1 MVNNMLFCNELCNEF
16 QGLSRLEKGYEFE
29 MYIQDILGEKRLEYL
44 GNPREW
50 SEWLRYTATGYDIRV
65 YVPSRGWI
73 KVECKLALKRVY
85 HSWFVRDWLSR
96 RASIIVCNDP
106 WKLSYRDRKELD
118 HRHIKL
124 LTPTQFL
131 CYITKL
137 IHKGGNKYTLNK
149 TVGMCL
155 VTLEGVSDGAKCLA
169 ARYDELVVMS
179 DIREKTDHSIDQR
192 RAKSVDREGGASV
205 SVSVS
210 SSISSASPSPMED
223 LACGRSI
230 VASAAGISDIRQASD
245 IREERG
251 KCRG

>member
-1 MVNNMLFCNELCNEF
+1 MSLHSFSDLFDGVSFTSNLD
-16 QGLSRLEKGYEFE
+16 KGYEFE
-29 MYIQDILGEKRLEYL
+29 MYIQDILEEKRLEYL
-44 GNPREW
+44 GNPKEW

-73 KVECKLALKRVY
+73 KVECKLALKHVY

-106 WKLSYRDRKELD
+106 WKLSYKDRKELER
-118 HRHIKL
+118 RHIKL

-137 IHKGGNKYTLNK
+137 IHKGVTSVYLNIFK
-149 TVGMCL
+149 DMSKAVSERVCL
-155 VTLEGVSDGAKCLA
+155 SVSDGARCVA
-169 ARYDELVVMS
+169 ATHSELVVMS
-179 DIREKTDHSIDQR
+179 DIRQKTEDSIDR
-192 RAKSVDREGGASV
+192 GRPKSVDREGGASV

-223 LACGRSI
+223 VPCGRSI
-230 VASAAGISDIRQASD
+230 VAARSGYF
-245 IREERG
+245 
-251 KCRG
+251 

>member
-1 MVNNMLFCNELCNEF
+1 MTLYPFTLLYDGVIFS
-16 QGLSRLEKGYEFE
+16 SRMDKGYEFE
-29 MYIQDILGEKRLEYL
+29 RYVQELLEEKGIQYV
-44 GNPREW
+44 GNPKEW
-50 SEWLRYTATGYDIRV
+50 SKWLRYTATGYDIRV

-73 KVECKLALKRVY
+73 KVECKLALKHVY

-106 WKLSYRDRKELD
+106 WKLSYKDRKELER
-118 HRHIKL
+118 RHIKL

-137 IHKGGNKYTLNK
+137 IHKGVTSVYLNIFK
-149 TVGMCL
+149 NMSEAMSERVCL
-155 VTLEGVSDGAKCLA
+155 SVSGGRCVAATHRELAVT
-169 ARYDELVVMS
+169 S

-223 LACGRSI
+223 VPCGRSI
-230 VASAAGISDIRQASD
+230 VAARSGYF
-245 IREERG
+245 
-251 KCRG
+251 